1 MPKIVNMQRMY
12 NVTLWSIERQFNETA
27 LSGPPCDMDTTDDLD
42 PGVAQFSKVF
52 KDMLAN
58 QKKFMDRRSELTTGL
73 VLSSVLKAA
82 NEQRLRFNKRPNTEN
97 DFRIA
102 KIRKI

>member
-1 MPKIVNMQRMY
+1 MY
-12 NVTLWSIERQFNETA
+12 SVALLSLERQFNETES
-27 LSGPPCDMDTTDDLD
+27 SGPPCDMDTTDDLE

-102 KIRKI
+102 KIRRLE

>member
-1 MPKIVNMQRMY
+1 MY
-12 NVTLWSIERQFNETA
+12 TVTLWSIQRQLNETA
-27 LSGPPCDMDTTDDLD
+27 SNGTPCDMDTTDELE
-42 PGVAQFSKVF
+42 PGNVQFSKVF
-52 KDMLAN
+52 KDLVAN

-82 NEQRLRFNKRPNTEN
+82 NEQRLRFNKRPNDEN

-102 KIRKI
+102 KIRKME